1 MAVAQAVGA
10 PAVERRRVAIS
21 AQSLLVLPAI
31 LFLILM
37 TQAPFVLT
45 LWYSVHR
52 WILTEPELGVKFVGA
67 ANFTESLIRDP
78 IFRTSVINLILVTA
92 GIIIPSLLLGLC
104 FALLLNRT
112 FPLRGFIRAL
122 MITPFFVMATVNAVV
137 WKNLIL
143 NPVFGLLSYATHALG
158 LGRLDI
164 FSVAPKLGIIVM
176 AVWQWTPFMMLI
188 LLAGLQGLPS
198 DVYEAAELDGATG
211 WTEFR
216 YITLPLLAPFIELA
230 TLLGAIYVLQ
240 LFGEIFVATQG
251 GPGSATTTLPYF
263 VYETISQD
271 NDVGMASA
279 EGVLAVV
286 VASLI
291 ATFLLRMLS
300 RTFDR
305 GTPAV

>member
-1 MAVAQAVGA
+1 MAVARAVAA
-10 PAVERRRVAIS
+10 PAKVKPRTQIAV
-21 AQSLLVLPAI
+21 QSLLVFPAI
-31 LFLILM
+31 LYLVLM

-45 LWYSVHR
+45 LWYSLHK
-52 WILTEPELGVKFVGA
+52 WILTEPELRVKFIGL
-67 ANFTESLIRDP
+67 ANFAVSIVGDP
-78 IFRTSVINLILVTA
+78 IFRTSILNLIIVTA
-92 GIIIPSLLLGLC
+92 GIIIPALVLGLG

-112 FPLRGFIRAL
+112 FPLRGIVRAL
-122 MITPFFVMATVNAVV
+122 MIAPFFVMATVNAVV

-164 FSVAPKLGIIVM
+164 FSVAPKLGIMVM
-176 AVWQWTPFMMLI
+176 ATWQWTPFMMLI
-188 LLAGLQGLPS
+188 LLAGLQGLPG
-198 DVYEAAELDGATG
+198 DVYEAARLDGATG
-211 WTEFR
+211 WSEFR

-230 TLLGAIYVLQ
+230 TLLGIIYVLQ

-251 GPGSATTTLPYF
+251 GPGDATTTLPYY
-263 VYETISQD
+263 VYQTISQD
-271 NDVGMASA
+271 NNVGLASA

-291 ATFLLRMLS
+291 AAFLLRLLS
-300 RTFDR
+300 RTYDR